1 MQVTSL
7 QCLQCT
13 LVGCSIACHQDI
25 TNIFDHPR
33 YVGDSNSSE
42 ADSAVGESDN
52 EGEVVSGHT
61 GWADAMSRVLKSKKP
76 RKSRAVILS
85 RAKKLNEGAIT
96 VKEEDTGLEVGDVKP
111 KISSVNEQ
119 HSRRKVSI
127 VYT

>member
-1 MQVTSL
+1 
-7 QCLQCT
+7 
-13 LVGCSIACHQDI
+13 
-25 TNIFDHPR
+25 
-33 YVGDSNSSE
+33 
-42 ADSAVGESDN
+42 
-52 EGEVVSGHT
+52 
-61 GWADAMSRVLKSKKP
+61 MSRVLKSKKP